1 MFEHPNEKKYV
12 PEYLLDKVQPVLQL
26 ANEAIGNRETA
37 QRLAQWSHRG
47 EEGWT
52 YAPMQDSKAAMEKA
66 VHGLRDGIKRE
77 MENSDRAQLEWENS
91 GLQDAIDE
99 WLLDVNDN
107 REREIEVLRAKIENA
122 KQYTREDES
131 PSWTAYVDGLN
142 DRLAALKNGGMATL
156 SSTELRGLRDIIDQT
171 LHIIKTDN
179 VVVGAAED
187 VMIDEFAEG
196 VKSELT
202 DAKGVSKK
210 PGALGRMSRALNSY
224 KMNTMN
230 IERMFE
236 RLGGYTH
243 GGYMENLSLIHI
255 SEPTRP

>member
-1 MFEHPNEKKYV
+1 MVAP
-12 PEYLLDKVQPVLQL
+12 
-26 ANEAIGNRETA
+26 
-37 QRLAQWSHRG
+37 G

-156 SSTELRGLRDIIDQT
+156 SSTELRGLRDILDQT

-179 VVVGAAED
+179 VVVGATED

-210 PGALGRMSRALNSY
+210 PGALAG
-224 KMNTMN
+224 
-230 IERMFE
+230 
-236 RLGGYTH
+236 
-243 GGYMENLSLIHI
+243 
-255 SEPTRP
+255 

>member
-1 MFEHPNEKKYV
+1 MCRSTFWT
-12 PEYLLDKVQPVLQL
+12 KVQPVLQL

-107 REREIEVLRAKIENA
+107 QGTGDRSAAGEDRERKAVH
-122 KQYTREDES
+122 
-131 PSWTAYVDGLN
+131 P
-142 DRLAALKNGGMATL
+142 GG
-156 SSTELRGLRDIIDQT
+156 
-171 LHIIKTDN
+171 
-179 VVVGAAED
+179 
-187 VMIDEFAEG
+187 
-196 VKSELT
+196 
-202 DAKGVSKK
+202 
-210 PGALGRMSRALNSY
+210 
-224 KMNTMN
+224 
-230 IERMFE
+230 
-236 RLGGYTH
+236 
-243 GGYMENLSLIHI
+243 
-255 SEPTRP
+255 